1 MSVLTGVNSALNTAI
16 RFGTMRSQADYRD
29 ALTAKAETDVKT
41 DVANQSYNNM
51 RVTNLV
57 DDVGELNKPAI
68 MRVLGGGGS
77 PQENLAVGSLFNNL
91 SPEQLKNTEIGLS
104 YDPQTKTVSAPTL
117 TLDTE
122 TGAKTPGAI
131 TEDGSSDPDSKVVQL
146 SVEDAYANLE
156 GLYTSNVLSRQDT
169 IDVDVLSRQNTL
181 FRPEIAASQA
191 SLLQSLEQFPE
202 VQRGVLSELSRLER
216 DEDKL
221 EFTVAFELDYMKR
234 DPQGVLLGIADNY
247 DETSLAK
254 TYEMVQA
261 EGIQDPRQVSRLPIA
276 KQIQVFAASV
286 ASMPEGEARNKAAAR
301 YGDLIQRGILGDQ
314 DIADAGERLTNER
327 EITKTVTEGLRDFS
341 KNSQAL
347 TTAILDNA
355 SSIQEG
361 LKFNAAQDDKEGLF
375 FDDDDIEQ
383 KKSLTPV
390 TADPKVITAMQ
401 TLLTDLEVARESG
414 NPALR
419 RKAATNL
426 QDGVARIFAALGNQ
440 VTDKSLSPLPGFI
453 SAIPSP
459 TSIQGIE
466 NWWNNREPGQLSI
479 GPMGGRMRISENGNE
494 YGIAS
499 VKGNSDIAKNPIPA
513 SLVAAV
519 FGPELEQALRAE
531 LLNAGATF

>member
-1 MSVLTGVNSALNTAI
+1 MSVLTGVNDALNTAI
-16 RFGTMRSQADYRD
+16 RFSTMRSQADYRD

-51 RVTNLV
+51 RVTNLI
-57 DDVGELNKPAI
+57 DDVGELNKPAV
-68 MRVLGGGGS
+68 MRVLGGEGS

-104 YDPQTKTVSAPTL
+104 YDPKTKTVSAPTL

-131 TEDGSSDPDSKVVQL
+131 TEDGSSDPNSKVVQL

-181 FRPEIAASQA
+181 FRPEIARSQA
-191 SLLQSLEQFPE
+191 NLLESLEQFPE
-202 VQRGVLSELSRLER
+202 VQRGVLTELSRLER

-221 EFTVAFELDYMKR
+221 EFTVAFELDYLKR

-254 TYEMVQA
+254 TYEMVRD

-314 DIADAGERLTNER
+314 DIANAGDRLTNQR
-327 EITKTVTEGLRDFS
+327 ELKKTVVEGLRDFG
-341 KNSQAL
+341 KNSQAV
-347 TTAILDNA
+347 TTAILENA
-355 SSIQEG
+355 SSIREN
-361 LKFNAAQDDKEGLF
+361 LKFNVAQDDKEGIF
-375 FDDDDIEQ
+375 FDDDNIEA

-401 TLLTDLEVARESG
+401 TLLTDLEIARESG
-414 NPALR
+414 NPALQ
-419 RKAATNL
+419 RKALTNL
-426 QDGVARIFAALGNQ
+426 QDGVARTLSALGNQ
-440 VTDKSLSPLPGFI
+440 VTDKSLSPLPSFI
-453 SAIPSP
+453 SALPSP
-459 TSIQGIE
+459 TSIQGVK

-499 VKGNSDIAKNPIPA
+499 VKGNSDIAKNPVPA
-513 SLVAAV
+513 ALVAAI

-531 LLNAGATF
+531 LLNSGATF